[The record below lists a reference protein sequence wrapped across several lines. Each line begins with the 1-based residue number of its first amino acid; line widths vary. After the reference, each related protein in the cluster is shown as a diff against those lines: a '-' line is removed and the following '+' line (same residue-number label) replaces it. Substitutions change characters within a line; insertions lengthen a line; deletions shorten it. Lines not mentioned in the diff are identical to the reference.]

1 MNKVLKYVS
10 AYSMWIVVSGFV
22 AWLFYLGRTVLLG
35 LLALSGQA
43 GEWQFAKTVNLIDRV
58 VTVVLGLGWLAFVII
73 TEDYFRKAVKKGN
86 LLSRFARVTGPV
98 LLCIFVVDL
107 VFFWLQGIGSDNWLR
122 WLFLAVELGGGI
134 ALVVAVRKTPIIK
147 SN

>member
-10 AYSMWIVVSGFV
+10 AYILWIVGSGFV

-134 ALVVAVRKTPIIK
+134 ALVVAVRKIPIIK

>member
-1 MNKVLKYVS
+1 
-10 AYSMWIVVSGFV
+10 
-22 AWLFYLGRTVLLG
+22 VLLG
-35 LLALSGQA
+35 LLALSGQV

-86 LLSRFARVTGPV
+86 LLRRFARITGPV

-107 VFFWLQGIGSDNWLR
+107 VFFWLQGISSDNWLR
-122 WLFLAVELGGGI
+122 WLILATELGGGI
-134 ALVVAVRKTPIIK
+134 ALVVAVGKTPIIK